1 MDSNFDKALAC
12 VLKSEGLY
20 VNNPADPGGETMRG
34 VTRNAWSTWLKRPV
48 EDGEMAKLTVEDV
61 TPFYKALYWESAG
74 CDKMPIGLD
83 YLLFDAAVNMGVG
96 RAVRLL
102 QQSLGC
108 VPDGVIGPNVINALN
123 ITPVDRLLT
132 KFTTQKEQFYKS
144 LKTFSVFGQ
153 GWLNR
158 CQDVLNNAKEFI
170 DGKL

>member
-1 MDSNFDKALAC
+1 
-12 VLKSEGLY
+12 
-20 VNNPADPGGETMRG
+20 
-34 VTRNAWSTWLKRPV
+34 
-48 EDGEMAKLTVEDV
+48 
-61 TPFYKALYWESAG
+61 
-74 CDKMPIGLD
+74 MPIGLD

>member
-1 MDSNFDKALAC
+1 MQSNFDKALAC

-61 TPFYKALYWESAG
+61 TPFYKALYWDAANCG
-74 CDKMPIGLD
+74 KLPGGVD
-83 YLLFDAAVNMGVG
+83 YLVFDSAVNMGVG

-108 VPDGVIGPNVINALN
+108 VPDGMIGPNVMNALN

-132 KFTTQKEQFYKS
+132 KFNTQKEQFYRS

-158 CQDVLNNAKEFI
+158 CNDVLNNAKEFTN
-170 DGKL
+170 GN